1 MKVQQIEEAQILT
14 DPLRQIFNEVKETA
28 ISEEEAKQV
37 NITNSVWHSFETRLA
52 SNEPINVQI
61 RGDPA
66 TGKSTVGSKIGI
78 TISRDIGMNQG
89 QLDAYNR
96 FIFSDQIEFLRFMS
110 SKMKNIAIV
119 IDEWNRMVNTGYNAT
134 TEMTLFDYYSDVFAQ
149 RFVHRI
155 SCAPSNVV
163 DKNCY
168 LFMDIEGRDLE
179 KKVTRLK
186 VIYKDIVTGESLVIG
201 HFDIFVGDTMQTPW
215 YAKYREKKFKR
226 MELLERNGIRDI
238 RELEFADVSLK
249 AFGILSETAKTVR
262 IKVNTINKT
271 VDMVRRKQGRI
282 YSMLTMNEI
291 TGRVKGLLDLLH
303 EKKLLEKRFD
313 KMKMGQEKN
322 QVRRAIDNINEI
334 FTLGLQDETRLAH
347 IYYSYIN
354 MSV

>member
-1 MKVQQIEEAQILT
+1 MQQEQIHKPKILT

-28 ISEEEAKQV
+28 ISEEEAKTV
-37 NITNSVWHSFETRLA
+37 NVTNSVWHSFETRLA
-52 SNEPINVQI
+52 SNEPINCQI

-66 TGKSTVGSKIGI
+66 TGKSTVGSKIGL
-78 TISRDIGMNQG
+78 TISREIGLNQG
-89 QLDAYNR
+89 ILDGYNK
-96 FIFSDQIEFLRFMS
+96 FIFSDQIEFLRFMNT
-110 SKMKNIAIV
+110 KMENIAIV

-168 LFMDIEGRDLE
+168 LFLDIEGRDLE

-201 HFDIFVGDTMQTPW
+201 HFDIYVGDTMQMPW
-215 YAKYREKKFKR
+215 YGKYREKKFKR
-226 MELLERNGIRDI
+226 MELLEKNGIRDI
-238 RELEFADVSLK
+238 RELEFADVALR
-249 AFGILSETAKTVR
+249 AFLILSDTAKTVR
-262 IKVNTINKT
+262 IKTNTINKT
-271 VDMVRRKQGRI
+271 VDMVRRQQGRI

-291 TGRVKGLLDLLH
+291 TGRVKGLLDLLN
-303 EKKLLEKRFD
+303 EKKSLERKFG
-313 KMKMGQEKN
+313 KMKMGEEKN
-322 QVRRAIDNINEI
+322 MVMRAIENIDKI
-334 FTLGLQDETRLAH
+334 FKLGLQDETRLAN
-347 IYYSYIN
+347 IYNSYIN